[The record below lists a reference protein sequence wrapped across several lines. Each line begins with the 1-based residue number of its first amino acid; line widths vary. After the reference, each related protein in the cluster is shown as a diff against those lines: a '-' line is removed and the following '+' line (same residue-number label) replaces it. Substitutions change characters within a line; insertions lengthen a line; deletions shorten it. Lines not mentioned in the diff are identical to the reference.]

1 MTISPLAQQL
11 NDTIE
16 EKNPHI
22 AAMLSETGKALFFPK
37 GLISQGA
44 EAREKAHR
52 INATI
57 GIAKEH
63 GRTMAF
69 NTVTD
74 CIDTIPPRDSLTYAP
89 SYGIMALRKLWQE
102 SLMEKNP
109 SLAGKSIS
117 LPVVTN
123 GITHGI
129 STVADVWANPGDTI
143 VAPDMMWG
151 NYNMIF
157 GVKGGATFTHYPF
170 FSNDGGFNL
179 SGFEQAIRKG
189 AQTSKKIIVILNY
202 PHNPTGYTVTK
213 DEGAAMVDI
222 LAAEAARGT
231 HIIAACD
238 DAYFGLFYEEDTLK
252 ESLFARLCNCH
263 PQLLAIKLDGAT
275 KENYVWG
282 LRVGFITYG
291 GVFSEGAHLAYE
303 ALEKKTA
310 GCIRG
315 TISNASH
322 VGQTIVYKSMTDKR
336 YADEKKEKFD
346 IMKRR
351 AQRVKAVL
359 TDPRYQARFSAY
371 PFNSGYFMCIRLK
384 TVDAEALRRHLLDKY
399 GVGLISLGKT
409 DIRVA
414 FSCLEEDEVEV
425 LFDTIL
431 KGIKELE
438 NA

>member
-1 MTISPLAQQL
+1 
-11 NDTIE
+11 
-16 EKNPHI
+16 
-22 AAMLSETGKALFFPK
+22 
-37 GLISQGA
+37 
-44 EAREKAHR
+44 
-52 INATI
+52 
-57 GIAKEH
+57 
-63 GRTMAF
+63 MAF
-69 NTVTD
+69 NTVTEF
-74 CIDTIPPRDSLTYAP
+74 IDAIPPRDSLTYAP
-89 SYGIMALRKLWQE
+89 SYGILALRELWRE
-102 SLMEKNP
+102 SLVEKNP
-109 SLAGKSIS
+109 SLAGKAIS

-129 STVADVWANPGDTI
+129 STLADVWANPGDTI

-170 FSNDGGFNL
+170 FDTHGGFNL
-179 SGFEQAIRKG
+179 SGFEQALRKG
-189 AQTSKKIIVILNY
+189 AQNNKKLIVILNF
-202 PHNPTGYTVTK
+202 PHNPTGYTVSK
-213 DEGAAMVDI
+213 DEGKAMVDI
-222 LAAEAARGT
+222 LTAEAERGT

-238 DAYFGLFYEEDTLK
+238 DAYFGLFFEENTLK
-252 ESLFARLCNCH
+252 ESLFAQLCNCH
-263 PQLLAIKLDGAT
+263 PRLLAVKLDGAT

-291 GVFSEGAHLAYE
+291 GLFEEGAEPVYV

-322 VGQTIVYKSMTDKR
+322 VGQSIVYKSMRDRR
-336 YADEKKEKFD
+336 YDDEKKEKFD
-346 IMKRR
+346 IMKNR

-359 TDPRYQARFSAY
+359 TDPKYQDGFSAY

-384 TVDAEALRRHLLDKY
+384 TVDAEALRCHLLDKY
-399 GVGLISLGKT
+399 QVGLISLGKT
-409 DIRVA
+409 DLRVA
-414 FSCLEEDEVEV
+414 FSCLEEDEVPL

-438 NA
+438 ST